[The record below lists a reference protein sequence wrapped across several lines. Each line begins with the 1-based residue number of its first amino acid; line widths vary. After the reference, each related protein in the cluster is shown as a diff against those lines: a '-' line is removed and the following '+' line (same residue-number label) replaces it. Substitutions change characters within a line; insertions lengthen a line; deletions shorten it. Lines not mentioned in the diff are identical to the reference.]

1 MLILLLAFSNLL
13 FSGEINIFGSNERFF
28 CFLVF
33 FFSLA
38 VKHFLYLLNKYA
50 SRRLTELLFFHE
62 NLSAF
67 VHQIPFG

>member
-13 FSGEINIFGSNERFF
+13 FSGEINIFGSNERGFF
-28 CFLVF
+28 VVF